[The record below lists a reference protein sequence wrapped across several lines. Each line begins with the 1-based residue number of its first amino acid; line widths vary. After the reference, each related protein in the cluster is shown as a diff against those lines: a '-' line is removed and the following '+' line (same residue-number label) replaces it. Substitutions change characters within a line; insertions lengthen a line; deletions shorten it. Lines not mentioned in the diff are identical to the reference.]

1 MSKIV
6 IIAPGILPIP
16 ATKGGAV
23 ETGIEQL
30 IKENEL
36 HNGNKFEVFSCFD
49 EEAKKEA
56 KKIKNTD
63 FIFYKFKLI
72 DKIEMLCLK
81 CANKVLSIMK
91 VKRNFNIYPRF
102 VSFICKNLK
111 SSEYDAILIKN
122 SIRFVIPISKIT
134 EKPII
139 LQLHND
145 FLNSETPD
153 AKKIVSKCYKIVAN
167 SEYIKKRI
175 CTISN
180 VSPEKVYVNMNCLD
194 NSSFEFPSE
203 QQKNQIITRFNIDI
217 HKKNIIYVGR
227 IAKVKGVKELLLAL
241 KNIKDND
248 KWHLLIVGGKWFSS
262 NYKDKYYRELSSISK
277 DFKEKISFLGYVKH
291 EDIKTLYAISS
302 VAVVP
307 SIWEEPAGRVV
318 LEAEAMKIPVVAA
331 NSGGIPEYVNEKS
344 AIIIERDKLF
354 IDNLSKG
361 IEELIND
368 TDKSALMG
376 IEGLKYAQL
385 FTAERYYTEILKII
399 EEKNEKK

>member
-344 AIIIERDKLF
+344 AIIIEKDKLF

-368 TDKSALMG
+368 TDKAALMG

-399 EEKNEKK
+399 EEKNEKQ

>member
-368 TDKSALMG
+368 TDKAALMG

-399 EEKNEKK
+399 EEKNEKQ

>member
-180 VSPEKVYVNMNCLD
+180 VSQEKVYVNMNCLD

>member
-36 HNGNKFEVFSCFD
+36 HSGNKFEVFSCFD
-49 EEAKKEA
+49 EEAKEEA

-72 DKIEMLCLK
+72 DKIEMICLK
-81 CANKVLSIMK
+81 CANKVISLMK
-91 VKRNFNIYPRF
+91 IKRNFNIYPRF
-102 VSFICKNLK
+102 VRFICKNLK

-122 SIRFVIPISKIT
+122 SIRFVTPISRIT
-134 EKPII
+134 DKPII

-145 FLNSETPD
+145 FLNSETPGGED
-153 AKKIVSKCYKIVAN
+153 IVSKCYKIVAN

-203 QQKNQIITRFNIDI
+203 QQKNEIITRFNIDI

-354 IDNLSKG
+354 IDNISKG

-368 TDKSALMG
+368 TDKAALMG
-376 IEGLKYAQL
+376 IAGLKYAQL

-399 EEKNEKK
+399 EEKNEKQ

>member
-368 TDKSALMG
+368 TDKAALMG

>member
-1 MSKIV
+1 MI
-6 IIAPGILPIP
+6 
-16 ATKGGAV
+16 
-23 ETGIEQL
+23 
-30 IKENEL
+30 
-36 HNGNKFEVFSCFD
+36 
-49 EEAKKEA
+49 
-56 KKIKNTD
+56 
-63 FIFYKFKLI
+63 FI
-72 DKIEMLCLK
+72 
-81 CANKVLSIMK
+81 
-91 VKRNFNIYPRF
+91 
-102 VSFICKNLK
+102 
-111 SSEYDAILIKN
+111 
-122 SIRFVIPISKIT
+122 
-134 EKPII
+134 
-139 LQLHND
+139 
-145 FLNSETPD
+145 
-153 AKKIVSKCYKIVAN
+153 
-167 SEYIKKRI
+167 
-175 CTISN
+175 
-180 VSPEKVYVNMNCLD
+180 
-194 NSSFEFPSE
+194 
-203 QQKNQIITRFNIDI
+203 
-217 HKKNIIYVGR
+217 KKNIIYVGR

-368 TDKSALMG
+368 TDKAALMG

-399 EEKNEKK
+399 EEKNEKQ

>member
-49 EEAKKEA
+49 EEAKKKA

-72 DKIEMLCLK
+72 DKIEMFCLK

-91 VKRNFNIYPRF
+91 VKRNFNIYPRL

-139 LQLHND
+139 IQLHND

-180 VSPEKVYVNMNCLD
+180 VSPENVYVNMNCLD
-194 NSSFEFPSE
+194 NSSFEFPNE
-203 QQKNQIITRFNIDI
+203 QQRNQIIARFNIDI

-227 IAKVKGVKELLLAL
+227 ISKVKGVKELLLAL
-241 KNIKDND
+241 KKIKNND

-262 NYKDKYYRELSSISK
+262 NYKDKYYRELYSVSK
-277 DFKEKISFLGYVKH
+277 EFEERISFLGYVKH
-291 EDIKTLYAISS
+291 EDIKTLYAVSS

-318 LEAEAMKIPVVAA
+318 LEAEAMEIPVVAT

-368 TDKSALMG
+368 TDKATLIG
-376 IEGLKYAQL
+376 KEGLKYAQL